1 MYNQGIRPLEQITGF
16 VAAALIDFNSGY
28 PLEKIGEE
36 QFDLDVAA
44 DGNTEVLRAKRNVA
58 KALVADDDVEDIL
71 ITLKE
76 SYHLIRP
83 IKSDSSLFIYL
94 VLTREVTNLALAR
107 KELAAVEE
115 NFLDF
120 S

>member
-1 MYNQGIRPLEQITGF
+1 MFNLSIQPLAKITGF
-16 VAAALIDFNSGY
+16 VAAALIESNTGY
-28 PLEKIGEE
+28 PLEKIGED

-44 DGNTEVLRAKRNVA
+44 DGNAEVLRAKRRVA
-58 KALVADDDVEDIL
+58 KALVVDDDVEDIL
-71 ITLKE
+71 IILQK

-83 IKSDSSLFIYL
+83 IRSDASLFVYL
-94 VLTREVTNLALAR
+94 VLTRELTNLALAR
-107 KELAAVEE
+107 QELAAFEE